1 MSRGGC
7 FWMLVYAKLF
17 NFVSFYLVT
26 FLQQTHP
33 QLKLVFGMMPS
44 GYHLLSCLK
53 FIQTWYPKYTG
64 LDFLQFIA
72 YRIIITTR
80 KISTEYS
87 SFVFWHHQVNLLI
100 CSWWQV
106 WAETTLQGL
115 VLEVLPHLVI
125 TPIVLGLALSSS
137 RSADRLPITSDPQK
151 PRISHC
157 LQLASNRFVP
167 NFVFCSSFTSFG
179 N

>member
-1 MSRGGC
+1 
-7 FWMLVYAKLF
+7 MLVYAKLF

-33 QLKLVFGMMPS
+33 QLKLVFGMTPS

-72 YRIIITTR
+72 YRIIKTTR

-87 SFVFWHHQVNLLI
+87 SFVF
-100 CSWWQV
+100 
-106 WAETTLQGL
+106 
-115 VLEVLPHLVI
+115 
-125 TPIVLGLALSSS
+125 
-137 RSADRLPITSDPQK
+137 
-151 PRISHC
+151 
-157 LQLASNRFVP
+157 
-167 NFVFCSSFTSFG
+167 
-179 N
+179 